1 MSSTTTFEQLVRFT
15 TDAAGLERT
24 LRLFQ
29 SIAQILSSFP
39 FALGVLVH
47 ILNTSTSK
55 LHAAAATQFVLQGIH
70 QRLNF
75 ARRFFRVF
83 RCLESFNAAHKLQH
97 GVSVP
102 PSPSSKDSLNGLEA
116 AAARWLDVLAPT
128 FNGMYLLLDAST
140 LVDAL
145 QVEGLRLWT
154 PEWERTMFVE
164 GQRFWLF
171 ALVCGLLSSLLKMRA
186 VVVVERSRRV
196 VVPKG
201 ECEKKSTSVQVTA
214 ENQTKRLLVLG
225 RKAVANAL
233 DIVVPAVIVGWVDV
247 SPGVVGLAMF
257 VTTSLTGQE
266 VWERCG
272 GENEK
277 ASATDKT

>member
-1 MSSTTTFEQLVRFT
+1 MSSTTDFDQLVRFT

-39 FALGVLVH
+39 FALGVLLH
-47 ILNTSTSK
+47 ILNTSTYK
-55 LHAAAATQFVLQGIH
+55 PHAAAAAQLVLQGIN

-83 RCLESFNAAHKLQH
+83 RWLESFSAAHKLH
-97 GVSVP
+97 GVSLSP
-102 PSPSSKDSLNGLEA
+102 PASTNSSRLEA
-116 AAARWLDVLAPT
+116 TARWLDVLAST

-140 LVDAL
+140 IVDAL

-171 ALVCGLLSSLLKMRA
+171 ALVCGLFSSLLKMRA
-186 VVVVERSRRV
+186 VVVERSRHFAV
-196 VVPKG
+196 AGG
-201 ECEKKSTSVQVTA
+201 ESEKKGSRTAASVHVA
-214 ENQTKRLLVLG
+214 QTEKQNRRQLVLG

-233 DIVVPAVIVGWVDV
+233 DILLPAVIVGWVDI

-257 VTTSLTGQE
+257 VTTILTGQE

-272 GENEK
+272 GVEE
-277 ASATDKT
+277 AAAARKT